1 MCNNGEIV
9 PQTRG
14 TRSSDIHALAQQGY
28 KIGTKIGEGSYATV
42 INAGF
47 VDESGRNI
55 TLACKVI
62 DKDKAPADFVEK
74 FFPREMDILTKLD
87 HPNIIQIHSILQR
100 GPKIFIF
107 MRFAERGDLLTH
119 VKRVSFIEEKQAK
132 IWFYQMA
139 NALKYL
145 HSFDIAHRDLKC
157 ENILLSEHFNIKL
170 ADFGFACFCHSN
182 GGKSVLSDTYCGSAA
197 YAAPEVVY
205 GMPYDPKLADAWS
218 LGVILFIMLN
228 GKMPFDDANLSRLLE
243 DQRARKY
250 AFRRKLHNVI
260 SPHAKATVAVL
271 LDPCPESRW
280 NLREILKCS
289 WLQKEKERPKQE
301 HLPSPNQIMQ
311 YEHHQ
316 HVHKHEHEHEH
327 QHEHQHE
334 NEHEHEQEQ
343 EQIQQ

>member
-1 MCNNGEIV
+1 MCNNGENA
-9 PQTRG
+9 QMRG

-42 INAGF
+42 INASF
-47 VDESGRNI
+47 ADETGHIIN
-55 TLACKVI
+55 LACKVI
-62 DKDKAPADFVEK
+62 DKEKAPIDFVEK

-119 VKRVSFIEEKQAK
+119 VKKVGYVEEKQAK

-170 ADFGFACFCHSN
+170 ADFGFACFCQSK
-182 GGKSVLSDTYCGSAA
+182 GGKRMLSDTYCGSAA

-205 GMPYDPKLADAWS
+205 GVPYDPKLADAWS

-228 GKMPFDDANLSRLLE
+228 GKMPFDDANLTKLLE
-243 DQRARKY
+243 DQRSRKY
-250 AFRRKLHNVI
+250 AFRRKFHDVI
-260 SPHAKATVAVL
+260 TPHAKATVAVL
-271 LDPCPESRW
+271 LDPNPETRW
-280 NLREILKCS
+280 TLREILKCS
-289 WLQKEKERPKQE
+289 WLLLEKEHPQKEQ
-301 HLPSPNQIMQ
+301 LP
-311 YEHHQ
+311 HQ
-316 HVHKHEHEHEH
+316 
-327 QHEHQHE
+327 QLQR
-334 NEHEHEQEQ
+334 EQEP
-343 EQIQQ
+343 